1 MFALDML
8 ASFIISVIGIIYPI
22 ITRKMLNDF
31 IPNRQLR
38 MVVIF
43 GLLLLMM
50 YVVKL
55 LLRFFVQYYGHLIGV
70 SMQAAM
76 RKDLFQKLQEMPF
89 SFFDEH
95 ETGKIMSRLVHD
107 LADVSELAHHGPE
120 NFFIC
125 GITIV
130 VSFFYLS
137 SINLKL
143 AMIIFSCI
151 PFLVCIS

>member
-76 RKDLFQKLQEMPF
+76 RKDLFQKLQ
-89 SFFDEH
+89 
-95 ETGKIMSRLVHD
+95 
-107 LADVSELAHHGPE
+107 
-120 NFFIC
+120 
-125 GITIV
+125 
-130 VSFFYLS
+130 
-137 SINLKL
+137 
-143 AMIIFSCI
+143 
-151 PFLVCIS
+151 